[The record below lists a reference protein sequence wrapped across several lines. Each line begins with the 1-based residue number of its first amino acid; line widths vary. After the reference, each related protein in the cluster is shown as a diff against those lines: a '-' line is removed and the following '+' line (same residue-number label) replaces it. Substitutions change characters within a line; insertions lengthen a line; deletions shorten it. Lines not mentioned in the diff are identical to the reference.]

1 MKICLVISQIE
12 NRVHNKLREKKE
24 MIVRSMDMQY
34 LDHNGSKKYC
44 DELRTLI
51 QYMKNITIY
60 CIEISK
66 KNNDGSILQNQ
77 GVGAD
82 QL

>member
-66 KNNDGSILQNQ
+66 KKQ
-77 GVGAD
+77 
-82 QL
+82 